1 MKTAARKTI
10 ENPGYHHSHQLS
22 HIPGELTVCH
32 SLCSGSVHKNCHSCS
47 GHSLKC
53 PLTGRNRCNSA
64 VRRAGCSAGNS
75 PAQAGWGRPRSFGLL
90 VGYSRLRP
98 CPRTRA
104 QAGKHCTRRGRQRIT
119 SQGPRFCTPVFLS
132 AALPCTGPAEPLGGL
147 GPSLGDLGHIPCL
160 VCTSVSLPSMG
171 GCYFPV
177 KR

>member
-10 ENPGYHHSHQLS
+10 ENPGHYHSHQLS
-22 HIPGELTVCH
+22 HIPGELTVRH

-75 PAQAGWGRPRSFGLL
+75 LAQAGWGRPRSFGLL

-104 QAGKHCTRRGRQRIT
+104 QAGKQQNSISTK
-119 SQGPRFCTPVFLS
+119 GPSPTIPILPPADVFL
-132 AALPCTGPAEPLGGL
+132 T
-147 GPSLGDLGHIPCL
+147 
-160 VCTSVSLPSMG
+160 
-171 GCYFPV
+171 FQ
-177 KR
+177 KREGNQEEGKKKKEQSFVL